1 MNLLTHFSVSQKLA
15 IAPIILGLILV
26 MVTMTGISALNT
38 LRDNMHKITFDL
50 APDTQIASDITE
62 NLFRLRLTVKNYV
75 RTGDDSL
82 ISKFN
87 SEAAFWQS
95 SLEEA
100 FKHIQN
106 PKGVEMLETIK
117 RNKDVYID
125 TFHSKVV
132 KNQQLRNKGVNE
144 VLNVKG
150 PLIEQSLTKVMLSA
164 EDDGDVEAAV
174 AAGVAIRNLLLGR
187 LYVSKFLEEN
197 QQDQVDR
204 FNQEFSSANASID
217 ALLAKLENPTRR
229 ALTQQA
235 KSDIDLYVKAAG
247 EVVTYIFARN
257 QGIDILDATGPQV
270 ADKLAEL
277 RGSIRQA
284 MEQASDDADTSQKES
299 ASLLIIESGVA
310 ISVGLLLAFVIT
322 KAILNS
328 LTNMNTVFA
337 DIAQGE
343 GDLTRRI
350 PVSGSDE
357 LAQLA
362 ISFNLFAEKIQ
373 LAVVEVSE
381 STEQLLN
388 AADELTRKA
397 KDTQNDVSEQQSQA
411 HLAAS
416 AMTEMSASASEVSS
430 SANKAAELSGCAMK
444 SANEGREVVINSV
457 SSMAGLSKQ
466 IVASSSII
474 SALQKDSDQ
483 IGTVL
488 EVIRSIAE
496 QTNLLAL
503 NAAIEAARA
512 GEQGR
517 GFAVVADEVR
527 SLASRTQES
536 TQEIQTI
543 IQTLQQ
549 GSEKAFKAMQE
560 SCDSAEDTVSL
571 VQSAEQSLLSI
582 VDFMSDIN
590 SAIEHISDAAS
601 QQATVSDEI
610 SQNVNAVSDIS
621 SRTYSQTEETYH
633 SAELLSKLGQRLAAN
648 IGQFRIR

>member
-106 PKGVEMLETIK
+106 PKRVEMLETIK

-235 KSDIDLYVKAAG
+235 KTDMDLYVKTADA
-247 EVVTYIFARN
+247 VVTYIFARN

-299 ASLLIIESGVA
+299 ASLLMIVSGGA
-310 ISVGLLLAFVIT
+310 ITVGLLLAFVIT

-466 IVASSSII
+466 IVASSSIV

>member
-106 PKGVEMLETIK
+106 PKRVEMLETIK

-235 KSDIDLYVKAAG
+235 KTDIDLYVKTADA
-247 EVVTYIFARN
+247 VVTYIFARN

-299 ASLLIIESGVA
+299 ASLLMIVSGGA
-310 ISVGLLLAFVIT
+310 ITVGLLLAFVIS

-466 IVASSSII
+466 IVASSSIV